1 ARTGDSLAARHRETT
16 QGPRRWRDLDR
27 QDHAFRVLLAEAA
40 KTSDR
45 EIVIEDT
52 RKLQRHA
59 PNLVALR
66 TKDGVA
72 SLLDLVGAE
81 ALDLLK
87 AWGTAIPEGSARS
100 TRDPRLA
107 QCGVSNSSSRKPW

>member
-87 AWGTAIPEGSARS
+87 AWGTRHPGRIGTIHAGSA
-100 TRDPRLA
+100 LGA
-107 QCGVSNSSSRKPW
+107 VASRTA